1 MSISESIKAH
11 REARG
16 MTQQQLA
23 ERLYIT
29 RQAVSRWETG
39 ETTPGIDMPPEGTFC
54 QSCGMYLA
62 NDEDRAQ
69 AADGTPETDWCK
81 WCVEDGE
88 LVNPEESMEE
98 LIERCAP
105 YMVESGSFKTVDE
118 AASLLGVVLPQLK
131 RWRER

>member
-1 MSISESIKAH
+1 
-11 REARG
+11 
-16 MTQQQLA
+16 
-23 ERLYIT
+23 
-29 RQAVSRWETG
+29 
-39 ETTPGIDMPPEGTFC
+39 
-54 QSCGMYLA
+54 MYLA

-69 AADGTPETDWCK
+69 TADGTPETDWCK

>member
-1 MSISESIKAH
+1 M
-11 REARG
+11 
-16 MTQQQLA
+16 
-23 ERLYIT
+23 
-29 RQAVSRWETG
+29 
-39 ETTPGIDMPPEGTFC
+39 
-54 QSCGMYLA
+54 
-62 NDEDRAQ
+62 
-69 AADGTPETDWCK
+69 
-81 WCVEDGE
+81 EDGE